1 MRLQTKEERF
11 NMGKNISASEDMLL
25 DFYLDATT
33 IKNAMTGLVM
43 LIEQKEER
51 SEEIQMQDLAIL
63 KDVAKAIKSLASNHA
78 IGLGEASGYE

>member
-1 MRLQTKEERF
+1 MENKIREYNE
-11 NMGKNISASEDMLL
+11 SLL
-25 DFYLDATT
+25 DFYLEAIS
-33 IKNAMTGLVM
+33 IKNAMTGLVT

-63 KDVAKAIKSLASNHA
+63 KDVAKAIKALAGNHA

>member
-1 MRLQTKEERF
+1 ME
-11 NMGKNISASEDMLL
+11 KNISVSEDMLL

>member
-1 MRLQTKEERF
+1 ME
-11 NMGKNISASEDMLL
+11 KNISVSEVMLL

-63 KDVAKAIKSLASNHA
+63 KDVAKAIKALAGNHA